1 MVLPWE
7 LTTISPGNSAAPSA
21 PGCRRVHQPPL
32 IQPTHA
38 TEDRPVSP
46 RTWPSGNSH
55 RCSGLEAGRLHQPPR
70 PVARAPAPP
79 AIPQEHRV
87 DHDRHSCPHLR
98 SHRRRGVE
106 ELPVL
111 DQPSGRHRRRHPPSR
126 RRRPTGVRRPQR
138 LHGWKLSG
146 AKAASSKTT
155 AIADGGYRGTNLVI
169 PHRQEHG
176 QTELPTWK
184 EGHHAS
190 HRKARARIEHAFP
203 GTKTVSTR
211 TIPPTGAGSTC
222 SCSWQTRQTWDHP
235 RGRGE
240 HNAPAPLDSCSLG
253 CPGSYGTRWAR
264 AVRSSGGTGRR
275 PRPQST
281 RALVPLVR
289 HSRPEP
295 RLTSSLDSSPP

>member
-1 MVLPWE
+1 MALPWE
-7 LTTISPGNSAAPSA
+7 LTTISTGNSAAPSA
-21 PGCRRVHQPPL
+21 PGCRRVHQPLL

-87 DHDRHSCPHLR
+87 DHGRYSGPHLR

-106 ELPVL
+106 ELPAL
-111 DQPSGRHRRRHPPSR
+111 DQPSGRHRRRHAPGR
-126 RRRPTGVRRPQR
+126 RRRPTGVRQPQR
-138 LHGWKLSG
+138 LHGWELSG
-146 AKAASSKTT
+146 AKAAGSKTT
-155 AIADGGYRGTNLVI
+155 AIANGGYRGTNLVI
-169 PHRQEHG
+169 PHRREHG
-176 QTELPTWK
+176 QTELPAGR
-184 EGHHAS
+184 EEHHAS
-190 HRKARARIEHAFP
+190 HRKTRARIEHAFP

-211 TIPPTGAGSTC
+211 TIP
-222 SCSWQTRQTWDHP
+222 H
-235 RGRGE
+235 GRGE

-275 PRPQST
+275 PRPQSA
-281 RALVPLVR
+281 RVLVPLVR
-289 HSRPEP
+289 HGRPEL
-295 RLTSSLDSSPP
+295 RLTSSLDSPPP